1 MNDYANILNQIDE
14 ALGRFIDLLDHEAEI
29 LDSHPVDIEALLQTC
44 EHKGT
49 SMVRLDQ
56 LERAR
61 SALLESRGLG
71 ADRATSDRA
80 AIKLELNELW
90 QRIIQRTEAAAQ
102 RNRLNGFVIGRRLDF
117 HSRALNF
124 LQTAAGMTMYG
135 PNGRQHNIG
144 RSSTHLMG

>member
-14 ALGRFIDLLDHEAEI
+14 ALGRFIELLDHEAE
-29 LDSHPVDIEALLQTC
+29 LLERHPVDIEALLQTC
-44 EHKGT
+44 EHKG
-49 SMVRLDQ
+49 SAMVRLDQ

-61 SALLESRGLG
+61 SALLESRGLNT
-71 ADRATSDRA
+71 DRATGDRV

-90 QRIIQRTEAAAQ
+90 QRVIERTEAAAQ

-135 PNGRQHNIG
+135 PNGRQHHLG
-144 RSSTHLMG
+144 RSSTHLVG